1 MGRVRIRDLPL
12 DRVRRRPELRYVT
25 GQGRGGGAR
34 RGPGA
39 PRDMARD
46 RVRREVG
53 AAIRDCQWSRPRWG
67 DVLGRGRDVPH
78 RAGMESRCKH
88 IHPALSQGQR
98 VERPMMSVSQPCRL
112 HAAP

>member
-53 AAIRDCQWSRPRWG
+53 AAIRDWSRPRWG
-67 DVLGRGRDVPH
+67 DVLGRGRDVPTGPEWSPGVNTYIPRSH
-78 RAGMESRCKH
+78 KGKGWS
-88 IHPALSQGQR
+88 GQ
-98 VERPMMSVSQPCRL
+98 
-112 HAAP
+112 